1 MQGSVTVKELKRIVF
16 GAPEP
21 VRPGL
26 DVSLMVGFTP
36 VPERSG
42 HVALVRLAGG
52 APPLRVSLYVDG
64 DLVEGWMPAPETC
77 ELPLP
82 ALGPGRH
89 AVTVRAVDAHGRW
102 GGASA
107 VLASA

>member
-1 MQGSVTVKELKRIVF
+1 MQATVTVEELERIVF
-16 GAPEP
+16 GQPEP

-26 DVSLMVGFTP
+26 DVSLMVGLAP
-36 VPERSG
+36 IPNRSG
-42 HVALVRLAGG
+42 HVALVRLSGG
-52 APPLRVSLYVDG
+52 TPPLRVSLYVDG

-82 ALGPGRH
+82 LVTPGRH

-107 VLASA
+107 VMAA